1 MGQDCDLIW
10 KDEKLH
16 NQHKEKNMGRTIKI
30 SELKKFDVFS
40 FRGGQFMWPD
50 NIDEIII
57 VCPSLDENESL
68 RVGCETEIEVELLGK
83 MVFETKE

>member
-1 MGQDCDLIW
+1 
-10 KDEKLH
+10 
-16 NQHKEKNMGRTIKI
+16 
-30 SELKKFDVFS
+30 
-40 FRGGQFMWPD
+40 MWPD